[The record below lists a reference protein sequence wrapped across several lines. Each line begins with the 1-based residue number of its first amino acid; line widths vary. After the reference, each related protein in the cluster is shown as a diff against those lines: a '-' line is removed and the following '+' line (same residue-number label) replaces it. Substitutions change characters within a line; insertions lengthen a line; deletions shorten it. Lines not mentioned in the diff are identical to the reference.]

1 METNELKPCPFCG
14 VKRILYLINGCFV
27 AIANQNQATMTAKIK
42 QSKHGTGGLIMTE
55 YIEKAELYKKIAELE
70 KLAR

>member
-1 METNELKPCPFCG
+1 M
-14 VKRILYLINGCFV
+14 KRILYLINGCFV
-27 AIANQNQATMTAKIK
+27 ANVEQNQTTMTAKIK